1 VGLDRHTLCRRLPTE
16 PEESQY
22 EDI

>member
-1 VGLDRHTLCRRLPTE
+1 VGLDRHTLCRCLTTE

-22 EDI
+22 KDI